1 METQLQITHLDYQRL
16 NNLIQSMKSR
26 TKDDLQ
32 NLEVLENEIDRAK
45 RIEPRKITP
54 EVVTMNSEIELMD
67 MDTKRKMKFRLV
79 YPQDADFRAGRLSV
93 LSPLGSALIGYSV
106 GTEVSFK
113 VPAGLKQVRIEKILY
128 QPEANGEY
136 TL

>member
-1 METQLQITHLDYQRL
+1 METQLQITLLDYQRL

-54 EVVTMNSEIELMD
+54 EVVTMNSELELMD
-67 MDTKRKMKFRLV
+67 LDAKRLMKFRLV
-79 YPQDADFRAGRLSV
+79 YPQDADFKAGRLSV
-93 LSPLGSALIGYSV
+93 LSPLGSALIGYST
-106 GTEVSFK
+106 GSEVSFR
-113 VPAGLKQVRIEKILY
+113 VPAGEKRVRIERILY

>member
-54 EVVTMNSEIELMD
+54 EVVTMNSEVELMD